1 MLKAAC
7 APELREPEAR
17 GQAVVG
23 CVCGLGQFPGLLPTA
38 PQGPDSMSDWL
49 AGAARHAAP
58 SVGLLLTTQ
67 RMDLSRAG
75 AGAQAQGVDRGA
87 GGGLLGAPGHA
98 LSAEPPVCPCHS

>member
-1 MLKAAC
+1 M
-7 APELREPEAR
+7 
-17 GQAVVG
+17 
-23 CVCGLGQFPGLLPTA
+23 CVWLGPVPRPPAHSPAGA
-38 PQGPDSMSDWL
+38 DSMSDWL

-87 GGGLLGAPGHA
+87 GGGLLGAPEHA
-98 LSAEPPVCPCHS
+98 FGAELPVCPCHSRGFTCIVLLVGEPVQR